1 MSASPVRF
9 QLDSRSKPEDLESS
23 LRGRFQVKLGK
34 PEVEVRVHYDTF
46 DSRLFRAG
54 RALSVA
60 TASDGSAR
68 LRLATLGGDVLH
80 VQPSRREP
88 GFAWDLPDGAL
99 RDEVEDLISMRRVL
113 PVASVRCEARPLRVL
128 DKEHK
133 TVVRLWHERRQ
144 ASLPDDAQRPRPLP
158 AVVVIANVK
167 GYDKAFRSVTAFF
180 SEDEGLPRTTQG
192 SLGAA
197 LVALDRLPGDNLA
210 KLRVPLEPD
219 LRADQAMKRIYSR
232 LRRAM
237 LANVDGTKQQL
248 DTEFLHDLR
257 VAVRRTRAAL
267 SQVRGVFPDR
277 VVLKYK
283 REFRWLGAV
292 TGPARDLDVFLL
304 KFDTITEDV
313 ADADRPLLE
322 PLRPFLAEQ
331 RARVQVDLVAA
342 LSSRRFGALLA
353 DWGKFLDAP
362 VPARSSL
369 PAASTQVIEVAS
381 ARIWKRFRRILKEGR
396 RIHGGTPAAALHE
409 VRLDCKK
416 LRYMMEM
423 FRPLYPARDITL
435 LIKAL
440 KRLQDNLGDFNDY
453 EVQQGEVS
461 SLAEQLHETGAASVP
476 MLMAMGRLGATLRDG
491 QDRERRAFHERF
503 GEFAGQSTQQR
514 FRTLF
519 APPDAGRK
527 LL

>member
-1 MSASPVRF
+1 MSTSPVRY
-9 QLDSRSKPEDLESS
+9 QLDSRSTPEDIKAS
-23 LRGRFQVKLGK
+23 LRSRFQVKLGK
-34 PEVEVRVHYDTF
+34 PQVEVRVYYDTF
-46 DSRLFRAG
+46 DSRLFKAG

-60 TASDGSAR
+60 TAADGSAR

-80 VQPSRREP
+80 VQPALETP

-99 RDEVEDLISMRRVL
+99 RDEIEDLISIRRVL
-113 PVASVRCEARPLRVL
+113 PLVSVRCEARPLRVL

-133 TVVRLWHERRQ
+133 TLVRLWHERRE
-144 ASLPDDAQRPRPLP
+144 ASRPNAGKQPRPLP
-158 AVVVIANVK
+158 TMVVIAGVR
-167 GYDKAFRSVTAFF
+167 GYDKAFRSVTSFF
-180 SEDEGLPRTTQG
+180 SDEEGLPRTTQG

-197 LVALDRLPGDNLA
+197 LVTLDCLPGDNLA
-210 KLRVPLEPD
+210 KLRVPLEPN
-219 LRADQAMKRIYSR
+219 LRADEAMKRIYRR
-232 LRRAM
+232 LRLAM
-237 LANVDGTKQQL
+237 LANIDGTKQQL

-267 SQVRGVFPDR
+267 SQVKGVFPDR
-277 VVLKYK
+277 VILKYK
-283 REFRWLGAV
+283 REFRWVGSI
-292 TGPARDLDVFLL
+292 TGPGRDLDVFLL
-304 KFDTITEDV
+304 KFDAITDGVGPGDHE
-313 ADADRPLLE
+313 LLE

-331 RARVQVDLVAA
+331 RAAAQADLVAA
-342 LSSRRFGALLA
+342 LDSRRFKDLMA
-353 DWGKFLDAP
+353 DWGEFLDRP
-362 VPARSSL
+362 VPVRSTLPTART
-369 PAASTQVIEVAS
+369 PVVEVAS
-381 ARIWKRFRRILKEGR
+381 ERIWKRFRRIVKEGR
-396 RIHGGTPAAALHE
+396 RIHGGTPAQALHD

-416 LRYMMEM
+416 LRYLLEM
-423 FRPLYPARDITL
+423 FRPLYPARDMTL

-461 SLAEQLHETGAASVP
+461 HLAEQLHDDGAASVP

-503 GEFAGQSTQQR
+503 GEFASQATQQR

-519 APPDAGRK
+519 APVGAGRK